1 MIGAT
6 WCNEVNFD
14 DFTVKV
20 KVTILLA
27 HVLGRVVVLILG
39 SHSLLCQVFFFWG
52 GAGMAQAAVAWC
64 DRSFCPMGRMAMVC
78 TA

>member
-20 KVTILLA
+20 KVTIVLA
-27 HVLGRVVVLILG
+27 HVLGRVVVLILY
-39 SHSLLCQVFFFWG
+39 SHSLLCQALFLG
-52 GAGMAQAAVAWC
+52 GGMAQAAVAC
-64 DRSFCPMGRMAMVC
+64 RDRPFWSMGRMAMVC